1 MTAAAIAPR
10 LRNIFRI
17 QNASPPT
24 VIVLVPED
32 EPSLLARAVPQPPSS
47 WPTLYPAWANLIS
60 TFKKLVLQAVSPP
73 SFFPKFLEEG
83 TLEENGVRSGDS
95 ITLQLP
101 LLGGVE
107 VRDKIPQ
114 EVKDAIQ
121 KWLDDNKTAD
131 GSYPTRC
138 SGEHRDRLDQ
148 QVVDIY
154 ASQNIT
160 KTIKQA
166 QNMVGRLL
174 GVVRGIVNNQAT
186 GREIGDKS
194 SNHRDE
200 KKEKYDKQVE
210 ENGHC
215 FSFNC
220 VNESCE
226 SGVIVKGLYCDPCA
240 RVRNHMK
247 IDDNRE
253 VYHATT
259 GLYLG
264 KLVAGG
270 GGFATSLE
278 MRIPSDIS
286 QEEMDEVRQRLLKSS
301 PHCSNCGAVT
311 YVHHTKCGQCVVK
324 LHEVKNVRCKDM
336 HG

>member
-1 MTAAAIAPR
+1 MSIK
-10 LRNIFRI
+10 NIKNAVDALHQKLF
-17 QNASPPT
+17 QAHNASPPT
-24 VIVLVPED
+24 VIVLVPAQA

-47 WPTLYPAWANLIS
+47 WPTLYPALMNLTS
-60 TFKKLVLQAVSPP
+60 SFKKLVLQDVSPP
-73 SFFPKFLEEG
+73 SFFPKFLEEE
-83 TLEENGVRSGDS
+83 TLEENGVGSGDS

-160 KTIKQA
+160 KTIKHA
-166 QNMVGRLL
+166 HSNVGRLL

-215 FSFNC
+215 FRFNC
-220 VNESCE
+220 DNESCE
-226 SGVIVKGLYCDPCA
+226 SGVFVKGLYCDPCA
-240 RVRNHMK
+240 RVHNHMK
-247 IDDNRE
+247 IDDNGE
-253 VYHATT
+253 V
-259 GLYLG
+259 
-264 KLVAGG
+264 
-270 GGFATSLE
+270 
-278 MRIPSDIS
+278 
-286 QEEMDEVRQRLLKSS
+286 
-301 PHCSNCGAVT
+301 
-311 YVHHTKCGQCVVK
+311 
-324 LHEVKNVRCKDM
+324 
-336 HG
+336 